1 MSTHGILVPAAI
13 DARFTLTRHEP
24 CSELA
29 EIVERY
35 WIVRWALAAPHAQE
49 TLPHPNVNVVVG
61 AHQPGVHGPRRR
73 RFVAELEGAG
83 WVIGAKIKPGAFRA
97 FVDVPMV
104 ELAERTWPV
113 ARVFSGLAA
122 EVAAGVGDTERV
134 ARFEAVL
141 LAAEPRIDGEM
152 REANRIVALAQA
164 EPSIARVSELA
175 VRAQL
180 PVRAIERLFRT
191 HVGVTPKWVVRRYRV
206 HEAAER
212 AARGERVEWS
222 LLAHELGYT
231 DQSHLIRDFKAQIG
245 RTPAQY
251 AAECRSAARDQ
262 NAPPMTRPALVGEP
276 VAETVTACSS
286 GAVTNR

>member
-1 MSTHGILVPAAI
+1 MASTRGILVPGAI
-13 DARFTLTRHEP
+13 DARFTLTRHAP
-24 CSELA
+24 CAGLA

-35 WIVRWALAAPHAQE
+35 WIVRWTLAAPHAQE

-61 AHQPGVHGPRRR
+61 THQPGVHGPRRR
-73 RFVAELEGAG
+73 RFVAELEGEG
-83 WVIGAKIKPGAFRA
+83 WVVGAKIRPGAFRA

-113 ARVFSGLAA
+113 ARVFPGLAA
-122 EVAAGVGDTERV
+122 EVAAAACDEERI
-134 ARFEAVL
+134 ARLEAVL
-141 LAAEPRIDGEM
+141 ASAQPVLDDDM

-164 EPSIARVSELA
+164 EPSIARVAELA
-175 VRAQL
+175 ARARM
-180 PVRAIERLFRT
+180 PVRTMERLFRT

-212 AARGERVEWS
+212 VARGDGVEWS
-222 LLAHELGYT
+222 LLANELGYA

-251 AAECRSAARDQ
+251 AAECRSAC
-262 NAPPMTRPALVGEP
+262 APAAVRTDRPRRGP
-276 VAETVTACSS
+276 RCSVNLS
-286 GAVTNR
+286 R